1 MVRRSRAQWLEVLA
15 KFEESGESAPKFC
28 SKRQISPRTFAW
40 WRWQLRDERRRE
52 APARES
58 VRLIAVDVA
67 PPALE
72 SRSADAGV
80 RIAFAGVDVHVVVGT
95 DVEYVGS
102 LVGALRS
109 RC

>member
-15 KFEESGESAPKFC
+15 KFEDSGESVAKFC

-40 WRWQLRDERRRE
+40 WRWQLRDERRE

-67 PPALE
+67 TPTVESRALE
-72 SRSADAGV
+72 TTV
-80 RIAFAGVDVHVVVGT
+80 RIALAGLDLHVAVGT
-95 DVEYVGS
+95 NVEYVGA